1 MAQLVI
7 KFEGVRRPN
16 NSW

>member
-7 KFEGVRRPN
+7 KAIN
-16 NSW
+16 KLN